1 MIISL
6 LVYFT
11 WKCRAEEASDVHC
24 PEDRDAD
31 IQLGLWMVPISWFP
45 RRPCASQASE
55 SNLATSLV
63 FIRWFHA
70 GPPLGGQVTV
80 EFAMWLHLPTR
91 ADVFRR
97 GTFPIYNG
105 RVYIDLPNDLLLSS
119 SISLSHRLHWEHKS
133 LEQSNT
139 PRLTIESNTGGDVSE
154 PLQARPRGASWDL
167 RHCCTEFNLCSCSTP
182 R

>member
-1 MIISL
+1 
-6 LVYFT
+6 
-11 WKCRAEEASDVHC
+11 
-24 PEDRDAD
+24 
-31 IQLGLWMVPISWFP
+31 MVPISWFP

-80 EFAMWLHLPTR
+80 EFAMWLHFPTR

-105 RVYIDLPNDLLLSS
+105 RCLYRPAQRPPLVLFHLSFPS
-119 SISLSHRLHWEHKS
+119 TSLRTQVTRTIVL
-133 LEQSNT
+133 SNT